1 MSHAIPI
8 VGLTA
13 GRTQDGRSQIDG
25 AACLV
30 HGDRA
35 WGVAEERLTRRK
47 HAGGCESALAALL
60 SAAGLSLGD
69 VGLFVVSTC
78 GEAPPDP
85 QAPVYL
91 RTDGR
96 WTLQDMGVEPD
107 RIVWCPSHHLS
118 HALHA
123 AHAIAADHVLICVFD
138 REGTGGERASYYLA
152 NGLELEL
159 LHQDVISGPFG
170 GAGWVYAQATAALG
184 WSGDME
190 AGKTMAL
197 AAYGAAAENAGLISF
212 DASVGLMKGAAPN
225 GPPPV
230 TFKERA
236 DLAATVQTELEEAVI
251 AAVGYWNAKRSFR
264 AVCIAGGVGTN
275 CRLLGALARSFP
287 DKIIRAPYAPGD
299 TGQAV
304 GNALYGCLLSGTPVP
319 ELLRSPFLG
328 PNIPKI
334 SPELFDVLGNPAAT
348 GPVASLEAARLV
360 AEGGIVGICIGR
372 SEFGPRALGGRSLLC
387 RADQA
392 QAVDRLNRDI
402 KRREWFRPFGVMA
415 LQADVTERFPAVAQS
430 QFMEIAQFMEN
441 TYRHVAIASVHIDRS
456 CRLQSVTDKNPCV
469 NILREIRNKT
479 SNPFLV
485 NTSFNR
491 PCEPIIENYYD
502 AVNVYLS
509 TGIDGLLINHDLFI
523 K

>member
-1 MSHAIPI
+1 MSRAIPI

-123 AHAIAADHVLICVFD
+123 AHAIAADHALICVFD

-251 AAVGYWNAKRSFR
+251 AAVGYWNARRSFR

-304 GNALYGCLLSGTPVP
+304 GNALYGCLLSGTPIP
-319 ELLRSPFLG
+319 GMLRSPFLG

-334 SPELFDVLGNPAAT
+334 GPELIDILG
-348 GPVASLEAARLV
+348 GPVATGHAAPISAARLV
-360 AEGGIVGICIGR
+360 VEGGIIGVCVGR

-392 QAVDRLNRDI
+392 QAVDRLNRQI

-415 LQADVTERFPAVAQS
+415 LQADIAERFPDAAQS
-430 QFMEIAQFMEN
+430 QFMEIARLMGN
-441 TYRHVAIASVHIDRS
+441 AHHDAAVASVHIDRS
-456 CRLQSVTDKNPCV
+456 CRLQSVTEGNPCV
-469 NILREIRNKT
+469 NILRELKNRTKNQ
-479 SNPFLV
+479 FLV

-491 PCEPIIENYYD
+491 AGEPIAETCYD
-502 AVNVYLS
+502 AIDIFNS
-509 TGIDGLLINHDLFI
+509 KSIDGLLINDSFFA